1 MLINTVQSSNN
12 FTPKSE
18 TRFDMTINNSSKAF
32 MLLSDSLYTD
42 PLNSIMRE
50 LVSNA
55 VDASLIHSELPKEKQ
70 PPIIIHLP
78 ENIYDDFFIQDFGV
92 GMSLM
97 TVLETFDTY
106 FNSTKETSAD
116 DIGGFGLGGKTPFL
130 YTNEF
135 IMETT
140 SPEDGI
146 RRTFVYRTDHV
157 ATEDANGSIMG
168 KPYNSYLQHLDV
180 VDAKVKGTKISFKLK
195 SNDDIIKFY
204 KTLSQVVFFD
214 YPIKLEY
221 QDYTLNDYLGSVG
234 LEDSMGFIHDELNT
248 HQLCILSNKN
258 FPKDSI
264 LGEANRFQQF
274 SMTMDEKY
282 FTDYFRLS
290 DYVNVRLGGV
300 LYTYNLK
307 RENPSWK
314 EYIQLLR
321 NCAII
326 QFVSQLFSDGKF
338 INNPAE
344 LISSIQKTI
353 ENEFVVILDNKI
365 NGLIKL
371 DVSRENIRKTEQNTQ
386 IITEMICEKMDAFIK
401 SKLDIIFKQV
411 SQIYDEFVNNYPQK
425 SIYHYFNT
433 RLLGMILGTLSEKY
447 RNLNHEFADKTV
459 CKKYQQIQEKTC
471 DLINN
476 ISNSAKELNCFPKM
490 LHKKRIVND
499 ESFIE
504 KQEIKFEEDDFIK
517 NDELIL
523 GKEIYAYDSLIHM
536 FEQLFDG
543 VYKKYHYSVYLLIL
557 SLKRQ
562 MKHIHTVSFNNNE
575 EKSKFKFKH
584 IQDVNTLLALKIVDE
599 KTKQKRSHV
608 VLLVDCDHVNKPFE
622 LVNTISAST
631 LRETYESLKKSKSKT
646 VRTETEKSITQ
657 KVYTRTIQSVNID
670 EAKDIIANGYKDFT
684 IFIPKELPM
693 NTSTDKLDSAL
704 LFKLFKMESEHY
716 NPMVSVL
723 KNEKYTYMDYMLE
736 LLKPYMVLV
745 ELDDFKQMQSNGDLH
760 PKYPILFQ
768 MKNVLDNILIKSY
781 QEIFDISHPI
791 DMFLKNIDISDEY
804 LSDHKLISL
813 VIVNYFKANLQKMP
827 FQLSNIEL
835 VKALVNDKFI
845 DFDKDWDN
853 TCFEQFKEKATEF
866 ITSTLNLDV
875 DKDLDKFDFSIQ
887 QRTNEL
893 VDVFK
898 HESFQTIMYQSAFFE
913 EFMKPVYDDSSVT
926 AICKNAE
933 SIPKNMGYFKRSSR
947 SSQSSFLSA
956 IGLKLRLEQIK
967 PILEKVSNNI
977 KEMSTQYCAER
988 GYNTSYLNFEYSA
1001 VLPFLLDHVLSF
1013 KD

>member
-1 MLINTVQSSNN
+1 MLIDTVQSSNN
-12 FTPKSE
+12 FIPKSE

-55 VDASLIHSELPKEKQ
+55 VDASLIHRQLPKEKQ

-157 ATEDANGSIMG
+157 TTEDTNDSIMG

-180 VDAKVKGTKISFKLK
+180 VDSNLKGTKISFKLK
-195 SNDDIIKFY
+195 SNYDIIKFY

-234 LEDSMGFIHDELNT
+234 LEDSMDFIHDELNT
-248 HQLCILSNKN
+248 HQLCILSNNN
-258 FPKDSI
+258 FPKDFI
-264 LGEANRFQQF
+264 LGEANNFRQF
-274 SMTMDEKY
+274 SMSIDENH

-300 LYTYNLK
+300 LYTYNLN

-314 EYIQLLR
+314 KYIQLLR
-321 NCAII
+321 NCAIV
-326 QFVSQLFSDGKF
+326 QFITQLFSYENF
-338 INNPAE
+338 INNSDDFMSA
-344 LISSIQKTI
+344 IQKTI
-353 ENEFVVILDNKI
+353 EKEFVVILDNKV

-371 DVSRENIRKTEQNTQ
+371 DVSRENIRKTEQNTK
-386 IITEMICEKMDAFIK
+386 IITEMVCEKMDAFIK
-401 SKLDIIFKQV
+401 SKLDIIFNQV
-411 SQIYDEFVNNYPQK
+411 SQIYDEFAKNTPQK
-425 SIYHYFNT
+425 SIYHYFNA
-433 RLLGMILGTLSEKY
+433 RILGMLLGTLSEKY
-447 RNLNHEFADKTV
+447 RSLNHEFADETV
-459 CKKYQQIQEKTC
+459 CKKYQQIQEKINS
-471 DLINN
+471 LINN
-476 ISNSAKELNCFPKM
+476 IGNSAKGLNCFPKM
-490 LHKKRIVND
+490 LHKKRVINHK
-499 ESFIE
+499 SFIG
-504 KQEIKFEEDDFIK
+504 KQEIKFEEDNFIK
-517 NDELIL
+517 KDDLIF

-543 VYKKYHYSVYLLIL
+543 LYSKYHYSLHFLIFY
-557 SLKRQ
+557 LKRQ
-562 MKHIHTVSFNNNE
+562 MKCIHTISFNNNE
-575 EKSKFKFKH
+575 DKSKFNFKH
-584 IQDVNTLLALKIVDE
+584 IQDLNTLLALKIVDE
-599 KTKQKRSHV
+599 KTKQKRNHV
-608 VLLVDCDHVNKPFE
+608 VLLVDYEHVNKPFE

-631 LRETYESLKKSKSKT
+631 LRETYESLKKSKSKKA
-646 VRTETEKSITQ
+646 VKTETEKAITQ

-693 NTSTDKLDSAL
+693 NTSSDKLDSAL

-716 NPMVSVL
+716 NPMASLL

-745 ELDDFKQMQSNGDLH
+745 ELDDFKQIQSNGDLH

-781 QEIFDISHPI
+781 QEIFDISHPVDI
-791 DMFLKNIDISDEY
+791 FLKNIDISDEY
-804 LSDHKLISL
+804 LSGQKLISL

-827 FQLSNIEL
+827 FQISNIEL

-875 DKDLDKFDFSIQ
+875 GKDLDKFNFSIQ

-893 VDVFK
+893 VAVFK
-898 HESFQTIMYQSAFFE
+898 HESFQTILYKVAFFE
-913 EFMKPVYDDSSVT
+913 EFMKPVYDDLSAT

-933 SIPKNMGYFKRSSR
+933 SIPKNMTYSK
-947 SSQSSFLSA
+947 QSSFLSA
-956 IGLKLRLEQIK
+956 IGLKLGLEQIK

-988 GYNTSYLNFEYSA
+988 GYNTRYLNFEYSA

-1013 KD
+1013 HD